1 MDIFYGET
9 RRKSTS
15 RSKSETEDVKLA
27 KYKKC
32 PRCELNYIL
41 EDEDFCE
48 ICKQELKGI
57 SCNVDVDEED
67 DAELCPICGINFLNE
82 GEKMCEACAAARAD
96 EEKSLAIDDVEP
108 DSWDE
113 DDGVTEEDIAED
125 GDDMDIS
132 LEDLAEEEEEDD
144 EEEKP
149 FDEEAYDDDDFS
161 DIPDDGGED
170 DDEDKDEEDDD
181 F

>member
-1 MDIFYGET
+1 M
-9 RRKSTS
+9 
-15 RSKSETEDVKLA
+15 A

-41 EDEDFCE
+41 EDEDYCE

-57 SCNVDVDEED
+57 SCNVDVDEDD
-67 DAELCPICGINFLNE
+67 DAELCPVCGINFLNE

-96 EEKSLAIDDVEP
+96 EEKGSAIDDVEP
-108 DSWDE
+108 DNWDAE
-113 DDGVTEEDIAED
+113 DDGVTEDDIAGEA
-125 GDDMDIS
+125 DDEMEIS
-132 LEDLAEEEEEDD
+132 LEDLADEEEEED

-149 FDEEAYDDDDFS
+149 YDEEAYADDDFS
-161 DIPDDGGED
+161 DIPED
-170 DDEDKDEEDDD
+170 EEDEEDEEKGEEDDD